1 MPTKITYRKIWQI
14 AYPIILGSIIQNII
28 RVTDTAFLGHV
39 GEIELGAA
47 AVGSVFYMTFT
58 MLGIG
63 FSVGAQIIVARRY
76 GEKKFSEIGETVEH
90 AFYFLAV
97 FSILVI
103 ALVEI
108 FLPYLLPPLISSEN
122 ILRETH
128 NFLEIRFIG
137 LFFAFTN
144 FAFRGYYIGTTRT
157 KVITV
162 TTAVMAVI
170 NILFDYLLIFGNA
183 GFPEMGIKGA
193 AWASVIAEFSATL
206 AFILYTLRFT
216 PYKKYALF
224 SFKKFRRSAFRGV
237 MNTSLPVMMQN
248 FFSFA
253 GWLFFFLFVEKMG
266 EHPLAISNIIRSIYV
281 IMLVPIMGFSFTANT
296 LVSYVLGRK
305 ESHLVKTVIS
315 KTLKLCFLSIGIMV
329 SLNLIFS
336 KTILSVFSDDLS
348 LIRNSEPVLYV
359 ISGAAFFIGAGF
371 VFFNAVSGTGF
382 TKYVFR
388 AEGIIFGLYV
398 IITYF
403 LTIELGKSISLVW
416 AVEFLYGA
424 LLILVSVLFFK
435 FYPWNKKKV

>member
-1 MPTKITYRKIWQI
+1 
-14 AYPIILGSIIQNII
+14 
-28 RVTDTAFLGHV
+28 
-39 GEIELGAA
+39 
-47 AVGSVFYMTFT
+47 
-58 MLGIG
+58 
-63 FSVGAQIIVARRY
+63 
-76 GEKKFSEIGETVEH
+76 
-90 AFYFLAV
+90 
-97 FSILVI
+97 
-103 ALVEI
+103 
-108 FLPYLLPPLISSEN
+108 
-122 ILRETH
+122 
-128 NFLEIRFIG
+128 
-137 LFFAFTN
+137 
-144 FAFRGYYIGTTRT
+144 
-157 KVITV
+157 
-162 TTAVMAVI
+162 MAVI